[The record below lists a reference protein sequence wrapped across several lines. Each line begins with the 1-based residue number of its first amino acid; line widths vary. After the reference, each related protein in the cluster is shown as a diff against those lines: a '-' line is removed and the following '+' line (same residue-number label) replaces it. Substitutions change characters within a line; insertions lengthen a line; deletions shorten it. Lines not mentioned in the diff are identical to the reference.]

1 MRRRNF
7 LATALSPLVANG
19 ASAWANLAGPQV
31 AHPGEGIGLRD
42 IYIDGNR
49 NDSAEAVATAE
60 LRDFLRRMTSG
71 HSASGAAEESSSD
84 RAPVRFLVG
93 RTPATEQLI
102 AAGKIADPAKKNP
115 EAYIV
120 RALEDGGKTKV
131 VFLGGTGIAT
141 LYAVYHYLE
150 QYCGCGFYWDGD
162 HVPRRATLP
171 AKGVDLAAQPWF
183 RERMFLNLP
192 LYWYSAPWWEWKDW
206 KQYLDWAVKARFNI
220 LSLWDTPGEDVVWK
234 KVWKKFGVEIADG
247 SWSGPPYEIFAP
259 IKYGVRGPMTDA
271 WREGQSELTQKIV
284 RYVRERGMR
293 AVNPAVPGVVPP
305 EFAAAHP
312 DSRTFELSWNSLPK
326 RRYLHPLSPEYHD
339 VGKEFLEE
347 YNALYGSDHLYW
359 LENYLECDIVGPQE
373 LQTEVRSKIQKA
385 NFKVMDEV
393 DPKGVGMFSAWTY
406 LVAPQFW
413 TPQLMHE
420 SLEGI
425 PQDRVRV
432 IDQFAEMIPEHKRT
446 NYFDGR
452 PWYFGAVYAFGGLTQ
467 MHGSLPFIARQ
478 VRDVVND
485 PKASQCVG
493 FYPNEETI
501 RHNYFYYDFLCRLGW
516 NPREVQLPSYTRGY
530 ARQRYGE
537 SAAPSMMGMLEELLA
552 SVYGSDDQTQ
562 PAYWHRLGR
571 TPGNLHMMET
581 YRARFI
587 PHLRRALEHALEAA
601 PMLQTSALYRH
612 DLNDVAR
619 QYLADV
625 FGAHLIKLQGANENL
640 DKAAF
645 EREAALLEALMSA
658 IEELLSH
665 DDFYW
670 ISPWIRQ
677 ARALPGAPADV
688 DVRARDILTLWAG
701 VIRDYACRDY
711 YELVQTYYHPRV
723 TAYIA
728 ALRDSLA
735 MDQRRLY
742 DAPALERQYDAIETK
757 WVDEGFTLVDRRPD
771 PEAVVSTVTKLLAR
785 FADAA

>member
-1 MRRRNF
+1 M
-7 LATALSPLVANG
+7 
-19 ASAWANLAGPQV
+19 
-31 AHPGEGIGLRD
+31 
-42 IYIDGNR
+42 
-49 NDSAEAVATAE
+49 
-60 LRDFLRRMTSG
+60 
-71 HSASGAAEESSSD
+71 
-84 RAPVRFLVG
+84 
-93 RTPATEQLI
+93 
-102 AAGKIADPAKKNP
+102 GKA
-115 EAYIV
+115 
-120 RALEDGGKTKV
+120 
-131 VFLGGTGIAT
+131 
-141 LYAVYHYLE
+141 
-150 QYCGCGFYWDGD
+150 
-162 HVPRRATLP
+162 
-171 AKGVDLAAQPWF
+171 
-183 RERMFLNLP
+183 
-192 LYWYSAPWWEWKDW
+192 
-206 KQYLDWAVKARFNI
+206 
-220 LSLWDTPGEDVVWK
+220 
-234 KVWKKFGVEIADG
+234 
-247 SWSGPPYEIFAP
+247 
-259 IKYGVRGPMTDA
+259 
-271 WREGQSELTQKIV
+271 
-284 RYVRERGMR
+284 
-293 AVNPAVPGVVPP
+293 
-305 EFAAAHP
+305 
-312 DSRTFELSWNSLPK
+312 
-326 RRYLHPLSPEYHD
+326 
-339 VGKEFLEE
+339 FLEE

-385 NFKVMDEV
+385 NFKVVDEV
-393 DPKGVGMFSAWTY
+393 DSKGVGMFSAWTY

-425 PQDRVRV
+425 PRDRVRV

-478 VRDVVND
+478 VQDVVDD

-516 NPREVQLPSYTRGY
+516 NPREVQLSSYTKDY

-537 SAAPSMMGMLEELLA
+537 SAAPAMVGMLTELLA

-571 TPGNLHMMET
+571 APGNLHMMET

-587 PHLRRALEHALEAA
+587 PHLRRALEKALEAA

-619 QYLADV
+619 QYLADL
-625 FGAHLIKLQGANENL
+625 FGAHLIKLQEEHENL

-645 EREAALLEALMSA
+645 EREAKLLEALMSS

-665 DDFYW
+665 DEFYW

-688 DVRARDILTLWAG
+688 DLRARDILTLWAG

-711 YELVQTYYHPRV
+711 YELVQSYYRPRV

-728 ALRDSLA
+728 ALRDSLV

-742 DAPALERQYDAIETK
+742 DIPALERQYDAIETK
-757 WVDEGFTLVDRRPD
+757 WVNEGFTLVDRRPD
-771 PEAVVSTVTKLLAR
+771 PAAVVSTVKKLLAR
-785 FADAA
+785 FAEAA